1 MGSTDDVGR
10 AAVLTSGVLALEDE
24 LHGAEDPILDKDLI
38 LGANEEEMTLRQG
51 LAKGGMTTFVILLI
65 LNSLD
70 ELESAALTVLGP
82 DIARTLD
89 MSDGAMVFVSV
100 VASAFFVVGAVPLGY
115 LADRYRR
122 APIIGVC
129 SLLFSAMVFLSGFVV
144 NAFMLFWVRFGA
156 GIAKANTIPVHNSL
170 LADTY
175 PVTVRGRIGGTV
187 AMTGR
192 AVAALSPLAVGA
204 IAVAAGGVEGEGW
217 RWAFYLLGIPV
228 AVVAVLAFRLPE
240 PVRGQWEK
248 RDVLASATE
257 DADVAE
263 VAVEADVPTAVAEN
277 ADVPISME
285 AGFARIWQIRTM
297 RSVIVGFSALGFV
310 LFPRE
315 SLSNF
320 FLEEEFGLDA
330 LGRGVVAFT
339 TGLCMA
345 VALPFAGRAF
355 DRLYRRDPAKALAN
369 GCQFG
374 GTFGILA

>member
-1 MGSTDDVGR
+1 
-10 AAVLTSGVLALEDE
+10 
-24 LHGAEDPILDKDLI
+24 
-38 LGANEEEMTLRQG
+38 
-51 LAKGGMTTFVILLI
+51 
-65 LNSLD
+65 
-70 ELESAALTVLGP
+70 
-82 DIARTLD
+82 

-228 AVVAVLAFRLPE
+228 AVVAVLASVRLN
-240 PVRGQWEK
+240 RSGSREK

-263 VAVEADVPTAVAEN
+263 AAAQFMRPRWPRTPM
-277 ADVPISME
+277 PIGEGASP
-285 AGFARIWQIRTM
+285 ASGRSPCARGGSPPGSCSSANRCRT
-297 RSVIVGFSALGFV
+297 SS
-310 LFPRE
+310 
-315 SLSNF
+315 
-320 FLEEEFGLDA
+320 
-330 LGRGVVAFT
+330 
-339 TGLCMA
+339 
-345 VALPFAGRAF
+345 
-355 DRLYRRDPAKALAN
+355 
-369 GCQFG
+369 
-374 GTFGILA
+374 